1 MRRKNWM
8 RHVVIWVLSVLLA
21 VCSVFPA
28 MAEDAVGNTI
38 RLSRT
43 EGTVTVSRG
52 DGRSVTM
59 LPGMKLNYGYWVKTW
74 PSSYSWI
81 TLDDT
86 KMIKMDEV
94 SETEVRQSGK
104 SLEVTLHSGKLFF
117 QVTKPLEQE
126 ESLEIRTSTMVCGIR
141 GTSGWVEAIDSRHSR
156 VNILDGRVECTVTD
170 PVSKETRSITLE
182 AGQTADLQVHAM
194 GQPGEKCSI
203 TVSPFYEER
212 IPGFVSVEV
221 ANNTAYAEM
230 LSGYFA
236 NGIGR
241 EWFVE
246 DMSRGCEEK
255 LLTEQKTA
263 AKLRSRNKTS
273 RENRSPV
280 ANRIDTVLET
290 EASEETQPTPTE
302 PEGTDSTESSKEES
316 SPDSGASS
324 EEKNPDGVNA

>member
-1 MRRKNWM
+1 M
-8 RHVVIWVLSVLLA
+8 
-21 VCSVFPA
+21 
-28 MAEDAVGNTI
+28 
-38 RLSRT
+38 
-43 EGTVTVSRG
+43 
-52 DGRSVTM
+52 
-59 LPGMKLNYGYWVKTW
+59 
-74 PSSYSWI
+74 
-81 TLDDT
+81 
-86 KMIKMDEV
+86 
-94 SETEVRQSGK
+94 
-104 SLEVTLHSGKLFF
+104 
-117 QVTKPLEQE
+117 TKPLEQE